1 MKRITFALAVIA
13 LPLTALADISGTAT
27 VNAGAAFNF
36 DKGAAGSG
44 DIQFTGNAINFQG
57 GAKGA
62 NVTALIPTISGQNG
76 YDSLNK
82 TILGAGLQLASP
94 NPIPASSITA
104 GTGSG
109 SVIGIQT
116 NGGNLAKVLVT
127 AISASAISFQY
138 TTFGATG
145 GSGGGTGGGPT
156 VKDVQ
161 NNSSTIPT
169 GFTNSGVTP
178 SSLIVIHGSNMA
190 DPNAQAVLQDSSK
203 TLPTTLNGAS
213 AKVTAGGKDYPLP
226 LYYAIASQ
234 IAAVLPHDV
243 PTGNATVTVT
253 YNNQSSAAFSF
264 TVVSTAF
271 GISNY
276 NGNTAVAQD
285 SVTGALITPTNS
297 AKPGGFVTLW
307 GTGLGA
313 DPADSDTTQSSTL
326 NKINVQTDVYFGG
339 VKSTNVSYVGS
350 AFYPGVNIIVAQVPN
365 GVANGCFVSVAV
377 VTGGQVLSNTPT
389 MALMNNGGVCN
400 DPSSGLSGSQ
410 LGQLSGLTTVRTGIV
425 SVSQIT
431 SPTSGTQA
439 VAFSS
444 FQKFSGSSFVGGS
457 VSAGACTVTES
468 VTGGST
474 GTTTGLNAGQISV
487 TGPGVSAT
495 LQTIPTQVGSY
506 FATIANVPQSGGTF
520 TFTGTGASGTDTVG
534 AFTANVVFPNPL
546 ISWTN
551 QSDSATVTRSAGQ
564 TYNWSGGAPGTFVT
578 MSGSSSANGVNGSYV
593 CIAPVEAKTFT
604 VPPYIL
610 FALPAGSGS
619 STLQNSTNFT
629 QFTASG
635 IDYGYA
641 IGSVGF
647 TVNSTVK

>member
-1 MKRITFALAVIA
+1 MKTKIMAAALLIASAAWADITNQNITLQSGNRLNLDNGNVVASGGDIMFTGSSFTFQGSAIGLNAGPQGQSIYNALTQQALTAASGGFANFAISPLATNTVVAYKTNGSNLGKLVVNSVSSSSVSITF
-13 LPLTALADISGTAT
+13 TTYG
-27 VNAGAAFNF
+27 
-36 DKGAAGSG
+36 GS
-44 DIQFTGNAINFQG
+44 A
-57 GAKGA
+57 
-62 NVTALIPTISGQNG
+62 
-76 YDSLNK
+76 
-82 TILGAGLQLASP
+82 
-94 NPIPASSITA
+94 
-104 GTGSG
+104 
-109 SVIGIQT
+109 
-116 NGGNLAKVLVT
+116 
-127 AISASAISFQY
+127 
-138 TTFGATG
+138 
-145 GSGGGTGGGPT
+145 SGGGGGGGAGAPT
-156 VKDVQ
+156 IKDVQ

-190 DPNAQAVLQDSSK
+190 DPSAQAVLQDSSK

-243 PTGNATVTVT
+243 PTGTATLTVT
-253 YNNQSSAAFSF
+253 YNGQASSGFSF
-264 TVVSTAF
+264 TVVSNAF

-307 GTGLGA
+307 GTGLGS
-313 DPADSDTTQSSTL
+313 DPADSDNTQSSTL

-339 VKSTNVSYVGS
+339 VKSTNVTYVGS

-365 GVANGCFVSVAV
+365 GVTNGCFVSVAV
-377 VTGGQVLSNTPT
+377 VTGGQTISNTPT

-400 DPSSGLSGSQ
+400 DPSTGFNGTQ
-410 LGQLSGLTTVRTGIV
+410 LGQLSGQTTVRTGIV

-431 SPTSGTQA
+431 SPGSGTQA

-444 FQKFSGSSFVGGS
+444 FQKFTGGGFVGGT
-457 VSAGACTVTES
+457 VTVGACTVTETSTGS
-468 VTGGST
+468 VT
-474 GTTTGLNAGQISV
+474 GTTTGLNAGTISV
-487 TGPGVSAT
+487 TGPGVSAQ

-506 FATIANVPQSGGTF
+506 FAQISSIPQSGGTF

-534 AFTANVVFPNPL
+534 AFTANVVFPNPI

-564 TYNWSGGAPGTFVT
+564 TYNWTGGAPGTYVT
-578 MSGSSSANGVNGSYV
+578 MSGSSSANGVSGSYT

-610 FALPAGSGS
+610 FALPAGTGS
-619 STLQNSTNFT
+619 STLQNSTNFAT
-629 QFTASG
+629 FTAAG
-635 IDYGYA
+635 IDFGYA
-641 IGSVGF
+641 IGSVGVS
-647 TVNSTVK
+647 VNSTVK